1 MIFNVFNRLSEI
13 NDELFTYEIE
23 VPKPTPCDEQRT
35 SNPTHNDLGE
45 YEWKI
50 SYEECGEIYAEV
62 VIFINKRLLRLIDV
76 TVEQLMDLKY
86 GNHKT
91 MDKNVKKGVIGTWLL
106 RSYKLQFEEYFE
118 IKKQIDTYAREV
130 DMEYNPSNLVFV
142 EWLASKFYNHLD
154 MDWASSCKLLSVK

>member
-91 MDKNVKKGVIGTWLL
+91 MDKNVKKGVIGKLSGPPAIIMKMDSVMVE
-106 RSYKLQFEEYFE
+106 SYREWFE
-118 IKKQIDTYAREV
+118 
-130 DMEYNPSNLVFV
+130 
-142 EWLASKFYNHLD
+142 LAT
-154 MDWASSCKLLSVK
+154 